1 SFIGRTAT
9 NHAFRIG
16 HKDRFYSHTPTEPK
30 PSENNRAFCKS
41 SARCREEMDMSR
53 TRGQL
58 VSALNNQ
65 LKAIK
70 ASSAAFDEGEAWE
83 ATRLAVAVY
92 VILYDGKGR
101 TVSLLSQLGI
111 KEKIPFVSTSVP
123 ANPNGLVAEMPLV
136 IVECT
141 GVGADSGAISTL

>member
-1 SFIGRTAT
+1 
-9 NHAFRIG
+9 
-16 HKDRFYSHTPTEPK
+16 
-30 PSENNRAFCKS
+30 
-41 SARCREEMDMSR
+41 MSR
-53 TRGQL
+53 TRGEL

-65 LKAIK
+65 LKAIE

>member
-1 SFIGRTAT
+1 
-9 NHAFRIG
+9 
-16 HKDRFYSHTPTEPK
+16 
-30 PSENNRAFCKS
+30 
-41 SARCREEMDMSR
+41 MDMSR
-53 TRGQL
+53 TRGEL

-141 GVGADSGAISTL
+141 GVGVDSGTISTL